1 MSIVLAP
8 TMLGNHYG
16 AGSELIILKG
26 RRNEPLVIAGYA
38 SVDVVDKQNDLITLD
53 ALKDASDK
61 FMKGEFKNVMIT
73 HSNCQVGEV
82 LDNWRDSKG
91 NVLKT
96 GVDDTG
102 LFVVIKMRQ
111 DIEKAREVARDI
123 RRGKL
128 RSFSIGGQ
136 ALHKANKYDA
146 DIGTYKEIDK
156 LELHEVT
163 ICEEGI
169 NPEAKFEIIKE
180 NKNEEVNMTETEIE
194 KALVEFTSVVEELKK
209 QVNISKGDDAD
220 LDEESASYE
229 ASDDDDD
236 VEEASFA
243 KDDDDDDVEEAD
255 LEAKADSIVYGHNA
269 TGNKIE
275 GTVATHA
282 DSEYSEYIKRSEAT
296 TLDLSDENLAK
307 AYAEFKAEREE
318 ARAYDIIKNEF
329 ESRYQGELQADADA
343 LAKSKYDASAE
354 VNALKNEF
362 AELRKSLES
371 NNDVIVKQV
380 ESVQQQRKIPEEL
393 VIKMQNLHEL
403 SWAEIDELK
412 KELQQ

>member
-1 MSIVLAP
+1 MSAISA
-8 TMLGNHYG
+8 TMLGSHYG

-26 RRNEPLVIAGYA
+26 SRNQPLVIAGYA

-61 FMKGEFKNVMIT
+61 FMKGEYKNVMIT
-73 HSNCQVGEV
+73 HSNVQVGEV
-82 LDNWRDSKG
+82 LNNWSDSKG

-96 GVDDTG
+96 GVDETG

-111 DIEKAREVARDI
+111 DIEKAKEVARDI

-194 KALVEFTSVVEELKK
+194 KALVEFTDVVEELRK
-209 QVNISKGDDAD
+209 QVNISKEMPDE
-220 LDEESASYE
+220 DEESAEY
-229 ASDDDDD
+229 SDDAEVLDEADYAKAED
-236 VEEASFA
+236 EEE
-243 KDDDDDDVEEAD
+243 VEEAD
-255 LEAKADSIVYGHNA
+255 LEVKADSIVYGHNA

-275 GTVATHA
+275 GTVKTHA
-282 DSEYSEYIKRSEAT
+282 DSEFREYIKSTDAP

-307 AYAEFKAEREE
+307 AYAQFKAEREE
-318 ARAYDIIKNEF
+318 ARAYDIIKNQF
-329 ESRYQGELQADADA
+329 ESRYEGELQSDADA

-362 AELRKSLES
+362 ADLRKSLEN

-380 ESVQQQRKIPEEL
+380 ESVQQQREIPEEL
-393 VIKMQNLHEL
+393 VMKMQNLHEL
-403 SWAEIDELK
+403 SWDELEELK